1 MKKYWER
8 IANKID
14 ALSLRDRAILFL
26 IISTLTVMLVNT
38 FVLDPQFAKQKQLS
52 EKIKRDELQISNY
65 RLENEQL
72 QIAGKFDPDTQSKNR
87 LIELATLLE
96 SADLDVAKLQ
106 KNLVKPQQMD
116 RLLEDILK
124 RSKGL
129 QLISMESL
137 PVLNLMAKKE
147 PKIESSPSSSTNA
160 TPQSIPA
167 MPATSPT
174 ITAEHGVYKHEVEL
188 VLEGKYL
195 DMLAYMQAL
204 ESMPQQLYWSES
216 EMQVLDYPK
225 ARLRL
230 RLFTLSL
237 EKSWLNL

>member
-26 IISTLTVMLVNT
+26 IISALAVMFVNT
-38 FVLDPQFAKQKQLS
+38 LVLDPQFAKQKLLS
-52 EKIKRDELQISNY
+52 EKIKRDETQISNY
-65 RLENEQL
+65 RLESEQL
-72 QIAGKFDPDTQSKNR
+72 QLAVQFDPDSATKNR
-87 LIELATLLE
+87 LLELTALLQ

-106 KNLVKPQQMD
+106 KNLVKPEQMD
-116 RLLEDILK
+116 HLLEGILK

-137 PVLNLMAKKE
+137 PVSNLMAKAE
-147 PKIESSPSSSTNA
+147 SKIESSASSN
-160 TPQSIPA
+160 PQSIPEQSA
-167 MPATSPT
+167 S
-174 ITAEHGVYKHEVEL
+174 TAFEHGVYKHEVEL

-237 EKSWLNL
+237 DKSWLNL

>member
-8 IANKID
+8 IASKID

-26 IISTLTVMLVNT
+26 IISTLAVMLVNT

-52 EKIKRDELQISNY
+52 EKIKRDEIQISNY
-65 RLENEQL
+65 RLESEQL
-72 QIAGKFDPDTQSKNR
+72 QIAGKFDPDTASKNR
-87 LIELATLLE
+87 LIELKTLLE
-96 SADLDVAKLQ
+96 SADLEVAKLQ
-106 KNLVKPQQMD
+106 KNLVKPEQMD
-116 RLLEDILK
+116 HLLEGILK

-137 PVLNLMAKKE
+137 PVLNLMAKTE
-147 PKIESSPSSSTNA
+147 SKIESSPSSSPSLNSNSESISAKTTM
-160 TPQSIPA
+160 TPN
-167 MPATSPT
+167 
-174 ITAEHGVYKHEVEL
+174 EHGVYKHEVEL

>member
-1 MKKYWER
+1 MNNYWKKF
-8 IANKID
+8 ANKID
-14 ALSLRDRAILFL
+14 ALSLRDRVILFL
-26 IISTLTVMLVNT
+26 IMSVMAVMLVNT
-38 FVLDPQFAKQKQLS
+38 IILDPQFAKQKQLS

-72 QIAGKFDPDTQSKNR
+72 NIAGKFDPDVQAKNR
-87 LIELATLLE
+87 LSELKNLLN
-96 SADLDVAKLQ
+96 SAELDVTKLQ
-106 KNLVKPQQMD
+106 KNLVKPEHMD
-116 RLLEDILK
+116 RLLEGILK

-129 QLISMESL
+129 QLVSMESL
-137 PVLNLMAKKE
+137 PVLNLMDKQESKQE
-147 PKIESSPSSSTNA
+147 SKPESSASSSAVQVA
-160 TPQSIPA
+160 TPK
-167 MPATSPT
+167 
-174 ITAEHGVYKHEVEL
+174 EHGVYKHEVEL

-195 DMLAYMQAL
+195 DMLAYMQTL

-216 EMQVLDYPK
+216 EMQVLEYPK

>member
-1 MKKYWER
+1 MNNYWKKF
-8 IANKID
+8 ANKID
-14 ALSLRDRAILFL
+14 ALSLRDRVILFL
-26 IISTLTVMLVNT
+26 IMSVMAVMLVNT
-38 FVLDPQFAKQKQLS
+38 IILDPQFAKQKQLS

-72 QIAGKFDPDTQSKNR
+72 NIAGKFDPDVQAKNR
-87 LIELATLLE
+87 LLELKNLLN
-96 SADLDVAKLQ
+96 SAELDVTKLQ
-106 KNLVKPQQMD
+106 KNLVKPEHMD
-116 RLLEDILK
+116 RLLEGILK

-129 QLISMESL
+129 QLVSMESL
-137 PVLNLMAKKE
+137 PVLNLMDKQESKDE
-147 PKIESSPSSSTNA
+147 SKPESSASTSAVQVA
-160 TPQSIPA
+160 TPK
-167 MPATSPT
+167 
-174 ITAEHGVYKHEVEL
+174 EHGVYKHEVEL

-195 DMLAYMQAL
+195 DMLAYMQTL

-216 EMQVLDYPK
+216 EMQVLEYPK